1 MNQHCPAC
9 GTKIE
14 GDSKFCTTC
23 GYSLETKVNNQNS
36 SQASN
41 TNATNTNYD
50 INSNFTTYEGVKQY
64 TNGMAIAGLVIS
76 IVSLILCCGSISLIG
91 LIFSIIG
98 MNKAKQNNDIG
109 KGIAIGGLVVNIL
122 GILLFLFWMLIW
134 LIPFVGV
141 MVSAM

>member
-1 MNQHCPAC
+1 
-9 GTKIE
+9 
-14 GDSKFCTTC
+14 
-23 GYSLETKVNNQNS
+23 
-36 SQASN
+36 
-41 TNATNTNYD
+41 
-50 INSNFTTYEGVKQY
+50 
-64 TNGMAIAGLVIS
+64 MAIAGLVIS

>member
-41 TNATNTNYD
+41 TNTTNTNYD
-50 INSNFTTYEGVKQY
+50 INNNFTTYEGVKQY
-64 TNGMAIAGLVIS
+64 THGMAIAGLVIS
-76 IVSLILCCGSISLIG
+76 IVSLILCCGSIS
-91 LIFSIIG
+91 
-98 MNKAKQNNDIG
+98 
-109 KGIAIGGLVVNIL
+109 
-122 GILLFLFWMLIW
+122 
-134 LIPFVGV
+134 
-141 MVSAM
+141 

>member
-50 INSNFTTYEGVKQY
+50 INNNFTTYEGVKQY

-98 MNKAKQNNDIG
+98 MNKAEQNNDIG